1 MRKAEKKSENDLFF
15 EGITMNDRIDLEIVI
30 SDFENLC
37 NDDIHCCITKDYDN
51 EKTKERVL
59 KIAWSWTHLLKY
71 DPEKLKEITKG
82 CKIIVSGNTCHDF
95 EYRNDNLFRFTNTNI
110 TIVSQKM
117 LDYSFEIIDNE
128 IDLFFLLDNY
138 VLGSTA
144 ISNRFHNNF
153 NTKHNRNKIFESPY
167 LKKEIVEFIN
177 AYRCSII
184 GSEVNTGIR
193 VDEFISKEAA
203 EKALET
209 IVNIRSSKY
218 DFFKIAEI
226 LFKSEEIKFH
236 FLVNKIIELLTN
248 NANFSLGNKI
258 TILMELQE
266 LYMKVNNIGWK
277 EDPFKYAESKDEKRL
292 LQMPNN

>member
-110 TIVSQKM
+110 TIASQKM
-117 LDYSFEIIDNE
+117 LDYSFEIISNQV
-128 IDLFFLLDNY
+128 DLFFLLDNY
-138 VLGSTA
+138 VLGSTT
-144 ISNRFHNNF
+144 ISNQFHNNF
-153 NTKHNRNKIFESPY
+153 NIKNNRNKIFESPY
-167 LKKEIVEFIN
+167 LNKELLGVIN
-177 AYRCSII
+177 TYRNSNKESKIKD
-184 GSEVNTGIR
+184 IR
-193 VDEFISKEAA
+193 VEEFVSKEAA
-203 EKALET
+203 KKAMET
-209 IVNIRSSKY
+209 LIKQSLNKA
-218 DFFKIAEI
+218 DFLKTAQI

-236 FLVNKIIELLTN
+236 FGGNKIIELLTK
-248 NANFSLGNKI
+248 NASFSLENRI
-258 TILMELQE
+258 EIFIELQE
-266 LYMKVNNIGWK
+266 LYMEVNNIGWK
-277 EDPFKYAESKDEKRL
+277 EEPFNPYEFSEK
-292 LQMPNN
+292 NSIGI